1 MKDDILRSLFK
12 VDKMKLLEDLKKELS
27 SISFEWHLCGGFA
40 LDIFLGKL
48 TRKHKDVNI
57 TVILIT

>member
-40 LDIFLGKL
+40 LDIFW
-48 TRKHKDVNI
+48 VN
-57 TVILIT
+57 